1 MSEHNTVI
9 GRRMAAIR
17 NIIETC
23 LEQARAQ
30 GQLEFAQI
38 ADFVVEQP
46 RETAHGDFA
55 TNAAMVMAK
64 VCRKSPRDIALLL
77 KQSIQAAI
85 EKPCDLAGEIA
96 QVEIAGP
103 GFLNFRMKDGWLGNC
118 LAEILAEGEHFGQSD
133 AGRGEKIQVEF
144 VSANPTGELHMG
156 NARGAA
162 IGDSLAGI
170 LNLAGFQAERE
181 FYINDA
187 GNQIEKFGLSLD
199 ALYQTELG
207 HPVPFPEDGYHGA
220 DLPRL
225 IHELVQREGDI
236 YLALPEQQRRQVL
249 ADYALAIKIA
259 DIRQALANFGVE
271 YDVWFSERA
280 LHESGAVQAIVDKL
294 DKDGWLLEKD
304 GAVWLDCQRFGEE
317 KPEVLVR
324 NNGVPTYF
332 AADIAYHDNKFCR
345 GFAKVIDIWGA
356 DHHGHVARM
365 QGAMEAIGYK
375 REQLEVILM
384 QFVRLYQG
392 GELLKMSKRTGQYV
406 TLNELVEEVGRDAAR
421 FFFVTRSADSLID
434 FDLDLAKKQSADNP
448 VYYVQYA
455 HARICSILAAAPAG
469 ALAGTPDCSLLA
481 EEGEQKLIRKLADF
495 PDQVITAALNREP
508 HRVAMYVSELAG
520 QFHNFY
526 GQCHC
531 LVEDAA
537 LMRARLALIQTTAQ
551 VIRRGLAVLG
561 VSAPEKM

>member
-1 MSEHNTVI
+1 M
-9 GRRMAAIR
+9 IR
-17 NIIETC
+17 KMVTDG
-23 LEQARAQ
+23 LDQARAQ
-30 GQLEFAQI
+30 GTLEFAEI
-38 ADFVVEQP
+38 VDFVVEQP
-46 RETAHGDFA
+46 REAAHGDFA

-64 VCRKSPRDIALLL
+64 VCHCSPRNIAALLC
-77 KQSIQAAI
+77 QYI
-85 EKPCDLAGEIA
+85 ETMIATGKSAVA

-103 GFLNFRMKDGWLGNC
+103 GFINFRMRENWLAEC
-118 LAEILAEGEHFGQSD
+118 LREILAEGDDFGRSE
-133 AGRGEKIQVEF
+133 AGKGQKVQVEF

-162 IGDSLAGI
+162 IGDSLAGV
-170 LNLAGFQAERE
+170 LDLAGFQVERE

-199 ALYQTELG
+199 ALYRTALG
-207 HPVPFPEDGYHGA
+207 DEVPFPEDGYHGA
-220 DLPRL
+220 DLPLL
-225 IHELVQREGDI
+225 IQDLVAKESDK
-236 YLALPEQQRRQVL
+236 YLALPEEQRRAAL
-249 ADYALAIKIA
+249 ADYALGVKIA

-271 YDVWFSERA
+271 YDVWFSERS
-280 LHESGAVQAIVDKL
+280 LHQSGAVQNILDKL
-294 DKDGWLLEKD
+294 EQDGWLLRQD

-324 NNGVPTYF
+324 ANGIPTYF
-332 AADIAYHDNKFCR
+332 AADIAYHDHKFKR
-345 GFAKVIDIWGA
+345 GFTTVIDIWGA

-375 REQLEVILM
+375 KEQLEVILM

-392 GELLKMSKRTGQYV
+392 GELLKMSKRTGTYV

-455 HARICSILAAAPAG
+455 HARICSILAGAPVG
-469 ALAGTPDCSLLA
+469 ALEGEIDGTVLNSEA
-481 EEGEQKLIRKLADF
+481 EQKLLRKLADF
-495 PDQVITAALNREP
+495 PDEVITAALSREP
-508 HRVAMYVSELAG
+508 HRVAVYVLELAG

-531 LVEDAA
+531 LVDDPL
-537 LMRARLALIQTTAQ
+537 LMRGRLQLARLTAQ
-551 VIRRGLAVLG
+551 VIRRALQVLG